1 MLRFWRNPEYVRHVR
16 AELRAPRA
24 ITAALVVLVICALV
38 ALSCWGAERS
48 DLRRFLRIFHVW
60 LLGVQFTVLG
70 LWCASACGQAISRER
85 ELKTYDFLKT
95 TRLTS
100 AELMV
105 GKILGAP
112 VLGYFVVG
120 CSLPVSILAGF
131 LGGYSTG
138 TLAWAYVLLL
148 VFALFLSLLS
158 LWLSMLLEKS
168 SSVAVVLLVLLLISW
183 TQSLAYT
190 PFPGFGAISIF
201 PAVLAIYRADTN
213 IARVTPTLFGMTS
226 SFPAVT
232 ILVYAAFGAW
242 FVLMLVRNL
251 KKDREQIRHLSR
263 WQAVGFGAFLNVLF
277 YAFLDPKQLG
287 ANMGAGHLYPGI
299 VASLAMGLNGLILF
313 AVGLATLTPH
323 ERLKVWWRRRSA
335 GEERYFSESGLPWPW
350 LVATGLVAYALLF
363 AEAAGLRGAIPLD
376 RWHLGFAALELLTVL
391 IFTTRDILFLQ
402 WCDLTRM
409 KRPLVKGF
417 LFLCLYYVSVGI
429 IGGVASIGSD
439 ARASLIFQ
447 LFTPFG
453 VFSSEVA
460 AALGARPGLY
470 IGMGLQLLIILGILK
485 AISDRLRRPA
495 PAAVAS
501 AA

>member
-1 MLRFWRNPEYVRHVR
+1 VLRFWRNPEYVRHVR

-38 ALSCWGAERS
+38 ALSCWSTERN
-48 DLRRFLRIFHVW
+48 DAKEFFRLFHLWLVGIQFT
-60 LLGVQFTVLG
+60 LLGF
-70 LWCASACGQAISRER
+70 WCASTCGQAISRER
-85 ELKTYDFLKT
+85 EMKTFDFLKT
-95 TRLTS
+95 TRLTA
-100 AELMV
+100 AELVV

-112 VLGYFVVG
+112 ILGYFVVG

-131 LGGYSTG
+131 LGGYSAG

-168 SSVAVVLLVLLLISW
+168 SLVAVALLLLLPMSW
-183 TQSLAYT
+183 TLTLAYS

-201 PAVLAIYRADTN
+201 PAILRVYKADTD
-213 IARVTPTLFGMTS
+213 IARVKPTLFGMTS
-226 SFPAVT
+226 SFPVLT

-263 WQAVGFGAFLNVLF
+263 WQAVGFGAFLNVLL
-277 YAFLDPKQLG
+277 YAFLDPKQLATKVG
-287 ANMGAGHLYPGI
+287 MGSLSPET
-299 VASLAMGLNGLILF
+299 VARLAMGLNGFVLF

-335 GEERYFSESGLPWPW
+335 GGERYFSESGLPWPW
-350 LVATGLVAYALLF
+350 LAATALVAYALLL

-376 RWHLGFAALELLTVL
+376 QWHLGLAALELLTVL

-409 KRPLVKGF
+409 KRPLMKGF
-417 LFLCLYYVSVGI
+417 LYLCLYYVSVGI

-453 VFSSEVA
+453 VFSPEVA

-470 IGMGLQLLIILGILK
+470 VGMGLQLLIILGILK
-485 AISDRLRRPA
+485 AISNRLRLPA
-495 PAAVAS
+495 PAATAS
-501 AA
+501 GA

>member
-24 ITAALVVLVICALV
+24 ITAALVTLVICALV
-38 ALSCWGAERS
+38 ALSCWGAERN
-48 DLRRFLRIFHVW
+48 DLREFFRILHLW
-60 LLGVQFTVLG
+60 LLGIQYTLLAF
-70 LWCASACGQAISRER
+70 WCVSACGQAISRER
-85 ELKTYDFLKT
+85 ELKTYDFLRT
-95 TRLTS
+95 TRLTA

-112 VLGYFVVG
+112 ILGYFVVG
-120 CSLPVSILAGF
+120 CSLPISILAGF

-138 TLAWAYVLLL
+138 TLAWAYALLL
-148 VFALFLSLLS
+148 VLVLFLSLVG
-158 LWLSMLLEKS
+158 LWLSMLLEKT
-168 SSVAVVLLVLLLISW
+168 SSVAVAFLILLPMGWALSF
-183 TQSLAYT
+183 AYT

-201 PAVLAIYRADTN
+201 PAILSVYRADAD
-213 IARVTPTLFGMTS
+213 IARLKPALFGMTT
-226 SFPAVT
+226 SFPILT
-232 ILVYAAFGAW
+232 ILVYVALGSW

-251 KKDREQIRHLSR
+251 KKDREQIRQLSR

-287 ANMGAGHLYPGI
+287 TKWSVGALSPDMVPG
-299 VASLAMGLNGLILF
+299 LAMTLNGLILF
-313 AVGLATLTPH
+313 VVGLATLTPH

-350 LVATGLVAYALLF
+350 LAVTALIAYLLLL
-363 AEAAGLRGAIPLD
+363 AEAAGLRGALPLGE
-376 RWHLGFAALELLTVL
+376 WHLGTAALQLLAVL
-391 IFTTRDILFLQ
+391 IFVTRDILFLQ

-417 LFLCLYYVSVGI
+417 LYLCLYYISVGI

-439 ARASLIFQ
+439 TRASLIFR

-453 VFSSEVA
+453 ILHLDGT
-460 AALGARPGLY
+460 ALHTSPGLY
-470 IGMGLQLLIILGILK
+470 IGMALQLLIILGILK
-485 AISDRLRRPA
+485 AIADRLRVPTSVTA
-495 PAAVAS
+495 AS

>member
-1 MLRFWRNPEYVRHVR
+1 VLRFWRNPEYVRHVR

-38 ALSCWGAERS
+38 ALSCWGSERN
-48 DLRRFLRIFHVW
+48 DLRQFFRLFHLW
-60 LLGVQFTVLG
+60 LLGVQYIVLG
-70 LWCASACGQAISRER
+70 FWCASACGQAISRER

-105 GKILGAP
+105 GKILGTP
-112 VLGYFVVG
+112 ILGYFVVG
-120 CSLPVSILAGF
+120 CSLPISILAGF
-131 LGGYSTG
+131 LGGYAAG
-138 TLAWAYVLLL
+138 TLLWAYALLL

-168 SSVAVVLLVLLLISW
+168 SSAAVALLILLPMGWALSF
-183 TQSLAYT
+183 AYS

-201 PAVLAIYRADTN
+201 PAIFSIYKVGAEILRAK
-213 IARVTPTLFGMTS
+213 PTLFGMTT
-226 SFPAVT
+226 SFEVLT
-232 ILVYAAFGAW
+232 MLVYAALGAW

-287 ANMGAGHLYPGI
+287 ANMDAGHLYPGI
-299 VASLAMGLNGLILF
+299 VASLAMGLNGLVLF

-350 LVATGLVAYALLF
+350 LAATALVAYALLL
-363 AEAAGLRGAIPLD
+363 AEAAGLRGAIPLA
-376 RWHLGFAALELLTVL
+376 RWHLGAAALELLTVL

-402 WCDLTRM
+402 WCDLTHM

-417 LFLCLYYVSVGI
+417 LYLCLYYVSVSI
-429 IGGVASIGSD
+429 IGGVISIGSD
-439 ARASLIFQ
+439 ARGSLLFQ

-453 VFSSEVA
+453 IFSPEV

-485 AISDRLRRPA
+485 AIVDRLRA
-495 PAAVAS
+495 PATVTAAS